1 MIRSTEM
8 KSIVDKI
15 DKIIME
21 QELYLYTK
29 QLMELSELIYKE
41 ILEMHQDMFSDIDS
55 TMINTKVQESI
66 IYHY

>member
-1 MIRSTEM
+1 M